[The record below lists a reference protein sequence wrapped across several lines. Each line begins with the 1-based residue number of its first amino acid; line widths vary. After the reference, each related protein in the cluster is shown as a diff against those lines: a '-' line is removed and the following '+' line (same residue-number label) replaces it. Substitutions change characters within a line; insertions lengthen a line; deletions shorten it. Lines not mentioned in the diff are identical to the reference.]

1 MNFTQSF
8 EEFSSSLEPMDL
20 ALYAGAGIIIW
31 VLFKDRLSPVQ
42 KLVTDAIASLK
53 EYFSDLKKEK
63 DQPMIK
69 VPEHLKDAPVEA
81 QNLFFDLVVSW
92 KQTRDLA
99 ERSGCSKA
107 VQVADEMFPYLSP
120 TVCKDKQPVK
130 KDVEL

>member
-8 EEFSSSLEPMDL
+8 EEFSSGLSTMDL

-42 KLVTDAIASLK
+42 KIVLDTVEKLK
-53 EYFSDLKKEK
+53 EYLKLDSKTTPVSK
-63 DQPMIK
+63 IK
-69 VPEHLKDAPVEA
+69 VPDHLKDAPVEA

-99 ERSGCSKA
+99 EKSGCEKA

-120 TVCKDKQPVK
+120 TVCADKPAK
-130 KDVEL
+130 KDYEL

>member
-1 MNFTQSF
+1 
-8 EEFSSSLEPMDL
+8 MDL

-53 EYFSDLKKEK
+53 EYFGDLKKKK

-69 VPEHLKDAPVEA
+69 MPEHLQDAPVET